1 MTTIHRDTIGMVR
14 AHPGVYAPQDDSR
27 LLCEVMPVAAS
38 PLGAR
43 ALDLC
48 TGTGVL
54 ALQAACLGAREV
66 LAYDL
71 DARAVACALDN
82 AERIGVEVDAR
93 QGTLI
98 DALAEAPFDL
108 VVSNP
113 PYVPSPTAP
122 EGRGVHRAWDAGADG
137 RIVLDPLCD
146 NAFDLLTPGGTMLIV
161 QSEFAGVDR
170 TIERL
175 MRSGTTVDVVAR
187 RRIAFGPVMHA
198 RAEWLEA
205 TGALQPGRRSEEL
218 VVVRARRA

>member
-1 MTTIHRDTIGMVR
+1 MVR

-82 AERIGVEVDAR
+82 AERIGVGVDAR